1 MTVDFRE
8 HFWGDRNTG
17 FELLYR
23 NAKQSHATAKELVD
37 FVRERSQI
45 EESYSKLL
53 AKLASSRLLGSAS
66 SVAPLWAALRSSTEK
81 AASVHAQLAHQLAD
95 SVKELVRYADEQ
107 HRRHKA
113 IKDEEAQTMEAV
125 QALQQNTLL
134 LSKAREACES
144 RRSGGSEG
152 NELKRKKALDDFRT
166 QGERYE
172 QARLIFIQRMGEAC
186 TRFQVLEENHL
197 SAIKSFIDN
206 YIHTLVNS
214 YALCASMC
222 SDLQSNVDSLSIE
235 ALLERF
241 CADRGTGRD
250 RPEPHKPLQDT
261 TPPLSSHSLLRTHL
275 HSQSSED
282 VFRASG
288 LTSHSSSA
296 NSIQHQQQQAMAT
309 SASGGTVAG
318 IGGIAGN
325 AMGGVTMGS
334 TVAMGH
340 HGQHPHGGITHQSSQ
355 STLYEFL
362 GRNLTLRGRNKST
375 SKSDNNSPEVGSG
388 GQGSQGSSNNATHQ
402 LLQQQQQQQQQS
414 SFGSAAF
421 ATSVSPAPFVDEDGF
436 SVPPPP
442 AASTAPASHHHKA
455 TSGVSNEDSSS
466 DDSSDD
472 EAEFQKKLVIKI
484 KPISEAVVSSNLPLA
499 QPARLVSPPA
509 KMTPQVLSPEFNG
522 NNGNRTPPV
531 TDQSQPLQALSQH
544 HPPTL
549 PRSNVI
555 PRPPSRRSVD
565 RSSPSPM
572 TRAESVTSIGSVSTG
587 GGTGF
592 SRGPSPLTLGYGDT
606 IPVAVAFQEVVHAS
620 FRGAEESLCQVR
632 IFGDMKMSFPVGILG
647 ALLSHP
653 SPPQLVF
660 SLGNLPPDNLVP
672 NSLLVNAFEDQPGT
686 FRVEMAELLAQLK
699 RLYDAQPGQT
709 YFNVD
714 LMKYSLAGG
723 TGASLAPL
731 HLVTYWN
738 CDSAKSDL
746 KVDYLYNATD
756 RWAQRPCNGLV
767 TVTLPPTAS
776 VSNVHSKPPCS
787 WNSAAKKASWKVS
800 NIKAGS
806 ILARFQHEEP
816 LLSDPPGEVAA
827 AFSIEDACFSDASF
841 TLAPACGYRLSLI
854 KRRII
859 SGRYTAI
866 M

>member
-8 HFWGDRNTG
+8 HFWGERNAG

-23 NAKQSHATAKELVD
+23 NAKQSHTTAKELVD

-45 EESYSKLL
+45 EENYSKLL

-107 HRRHKA
+107 HRRHKSV
-113 IKDEEAQTMEAV
+113 KDEEASTMEAV
-125 QALQQNTLL
+125 QALQQNTMLL
-134 LSKAREACES
+134 TKAREACES

-152 NELKRKKALDDFRT
+152 NELKRKKAFEDFRT

-172 QARLIFIQRMGEAC
+172 QARLTFIQRVGEAC

-197 SAIKSFIDN
+197 SAVKSFIDS
-206 YIHTLVNS
+206 YIHTLMNS

-222 SDLQSNVDSLSIE
+222 TDLQSNVDALSIE

-261 TPPLSSHSLLRTHL
+261 TPPLSSHSLHRAHL

-282 VFRASG
+282 VFRTSG

-296 NSIQHQQQQAMAT
+296 NSIQQQHHHHHQQQMQASGAGITCLGFGSGGSVSGTSVNAT
-309 SASGGTVAG
+309 ST
-318 IGGIAGN
+318 N
-325 AMGGVTMGS
+325 AVT
-334 TVAMGH
+334 TGH
-340 HGQHPHGGITHQSSQ
+340 HGQHPPAITHQSSQ

-362 GRNLTLRGRNKST
+362 NRSLTLRGRNKSM

-388 GQGSQGSSNNATHQ
+388 GQGGQQTASSAIHPA
-402 LLQQQQQQQQQS
+402 
-414 SFGSAAF
+414 SA
-421 ATSVSPAPFVDEDGF
+421 SPASIVVDADGF

-442 AASTAPASHHHKA
+442 TTMSTGPKPYGAP
-455 TSGVSNEDSSS
+455 NDSSS
-466 DDSSDD
+466 DESSDD

-484 KPISEAVVSSNLPLA
+484 KPISEAVIPSNSPLA

-522 NNGNRTPPV
+522 NHGCRTPPV
-531 TDQSQPLQALSQH
+531 ADGTHPLPTANQYH
-544 HPPTL
+544 PTL
-549 PRSNVI
+549 PRSNII

-587 GGTGF
+587 GAERW

-606 IPVAVAFQEVVHAS
+606 IPIAVAFQEVVHAS
-620 FRGAEESLCQVR
+620 FRGTEEALCKVR
-632 IFGDMKMSFPVGILG
+632 IFGDMKMSFPAGILG

-653 SPPQLVF
+653 SPPQLSF

-672 NSLLVNAFEDQPGT
+672 NSLLVSAVEDQPGT
-686 FRVEMAELLAQLK
+686 FRVEMTELLAQLK

-723 TGASLAPL
+723 VGASLAPL

-738 CDSAKSDL
+738 CDAAKSDL

-767 TVTLPPTAS
+767 TVALPPSAS
-776 VSNVHSKPPCS
+776 VSNVHSMPPCS

-806 ILARFQHEEP
+806 ILARFQHDGP

-841 TLAPACGYRLSLI
+841 TLAPACGYRVSLI
-854 KRRII
+854 KKRII
-859 SGRYTAI
+859 SGRYTAV